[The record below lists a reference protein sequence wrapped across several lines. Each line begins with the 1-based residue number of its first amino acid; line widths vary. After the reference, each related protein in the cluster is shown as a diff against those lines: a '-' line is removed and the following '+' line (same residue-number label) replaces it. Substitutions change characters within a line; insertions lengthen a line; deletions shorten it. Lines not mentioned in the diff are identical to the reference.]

1 VNAVNAADTLNA
13 VSAAADR
20 VGLEVLRSRLQA
32 TAEEG
37 AITIERTSIS
47 PVISESRDYSCTLLE
62 ANGDLIVAGGALTH
76 HFGVCGHAVRTT
88 LERYRDTI
96 APGDM
101 FFANDPHDGGGLHAQ
116 DVLIQLPIF
125 ADGRLIAWVV
135 NSGHML
141 DMGGMAFGSWT
152 PEATDCYQEALRL
165 PPVHLARAGVEQT
178 EIWQIILNN
187 VRVRGIVEMDMR
199 SLVAGCAVAR
209 DKLVSIAEDM
219 GVDDFLVGL
228 RALRDLAEHETR
240 RRIAALTDGVYQVTN
255 WTEWHGEL
263 FSVPCA
269 LTVAGD
275 ELVFDFTGAPPQTD
289 HFFNSKPH
297 VIRAILVGDC
307 TDVLTFDLPLT
318 EGMFAPVTVIC
329 PAGSIVNSAP
339 PAPVS
344 SAHIDVAIS
353 ASSAAQQCLMLA
365 LAASAPQEATH
376 LLCGSLAVAAMALQ
390 VWSYTTPQGTPDGW
404 MMLDGSLAGNSAG
417 YDRDGSDLWTFMVA
431 RKPILEAIDVEMLEW
446 WHPILVDYKQLR
458 AGSYGAGR
466 YRSGAGCHMRIHPHG
481 VDSLT
486 GSLLAIKEDFPI
498 VGTAGG
504 QPGGT
509 SRFAL
514 HRADGTVE
522 PLAGK
527 SSGVSVGADE
537 ALEFSLGSGGGHGDP
552 LERDPGAVARDVRH
566 GRLTAGEAASVYGVI
581 LDAGAA
587 DAARTQDRRQG
598 IRAARLLVAEQSAA
612 APPVDS
618 DIAGEEPQSIY
629 PGVEQRGRLAV
640 STRSGAVLAI
650 APADWTDGC
659 PTISRP
665 VGDGLIERSYLDPV
679 TGAILLTDVVPVG
692 RPCSVRSA
700 PARWIEA
707 ASDAP
712 S

>member
-1 VNAVNAADTLNA
+1 VSAVNGASAMN
-13 VSAAADR
+13 AAADR

-37 AITIERTSIS
+37 AITIERTAIS

-96 APGDM
+96 RPGDM

-125 ADGRLIAWVV
+125 SGGALIAWVV

-178 EIWQIILNN
+178 EIWDIILNN

-199 SLVAGCAVAR
+199 SLVAGCAVAG

-219 GVDDFLVGL
+219 GVDDLLEGL
-228 RALRDLAEHETR
+228 KALRDLAEHETR
-240 RRIAALTDGVYQVTN
+240 RRIAQLTDGVYQVHN

-263 FSVPCA
+263 FAVPCA

-275 ELVFDFTGAPPQTD
+275 ELIFDFTGAPPQTG

-329 PAGSIVNSAP
+329 PPGSIVNSAP
-339 PAPVS
+339 PAPVA

-466 YRSGAGCHMRIHPHG
+466 YRSGAGCHMRIRPHG

-522 PLAGK
+522 PLPGK

-537 ALEFSLGSGGGHGDP
+537 ALEFRLGSGGGHGDP
-552 LERDPGAVARDVRH
+552 LERDPDAVARDVRH
-566 GRLTAGEAASVYGVI
+566 GRLTAGEAASVYGVV
-581 LDAGAA
+581 LDAGLA
-587 DAARTQDRRQG
+587 DAARSHQRRQD
-598 IRAARLLVAEQSAA
+598 IRAERLAA
-612 APPVDS
+612 AEPPTPAPVGLDVM
-618 DIAGEEPQSIY
+618 DEEPQPIY

-665 VGDGLIERSYLDPV
+665 VGGRLIERSYLDPV
-679 TGAILLTDVVPVG
+679 TGAILLTDVVPAG

-707 ASDAP
+707 GPDATT
-712 S
+712 

>member
-1 VNAVNAADTLNA
+1 M
-13 VSAAADR
+13 SAAADR
-20 VGLEVLRSRLQA
+20 IGLEVLRSRLQA

-37 AITIERTSIS
+37 AITIERTAIS

-88 LERYRDTI
+88 LERYGDTVR
-96 APGDM
+96 PGDM

-125 ADGRLIAWVV
+125 SGDRLIAWVV

-141 DMGGMAFGSWT
+141 DMGGMVFGSWT

-165 PPVHLARAGVEQT
+165 PPVHLARAGVEQA
-178 EIWQIILNN
+178 EIWHIILNN
-187 VRVRGIVEMDMR
+187 VRVRSIVEMDMR

-209 DKLVSIAEDM
+209 DKLVAIAEDM
-219 GVDDFLVGL
+219 GVDDFLKGL
-228 RALRDLAEHETR
+228 QALRDLAEHETR
-240 RRIAALTDGVYQVTN
+240 RRIAQLTDGVYRVDT

-263 FSVPCA
+263 FPVPCA

-275 ELVFDFTGAPPQTD
+275 EMVFDFTGAPPQTN

-318 EGMFAPVTVIC
+318 EGMFAPITVVC
-329 PAGSIVNSAP
+329 PPGSIVNSAP
-339 PAPVS
+339 PAPVA

-365 LAASAPQEATH
+365 LAASTPQEATH
-376 LLCGSLAVAAMALQ
+376 LLCGSLAVAAMALH
-390 VWSYTTPQGTPDGW
+390 VWSYTTPHGTPDGW

-417 YDRDGSDLWTFMVA
+417 YDRDGSDMWTFMVA

-446 WHPILVDYKQLR
+446 WHPILVDYKQIR

-466 YRSGAGCHMRIHPHG
+466 YRSGAGCHMRFHPHG
-481 VDSLT
+481 ADALT
-486 GSLLAIKEDFPI
+486 GSLLAIREDFPI

-509 SRFAL
+509 SRFDL

-522 PLAGK
+522 PLPGK
-527 SSGVSVGADE
+527 SSGVSIGPDE
-537 ALEFSLGSGGGHGDP
+537 ALEFRLGSGGGHGDP
-552 LERDPGAVARDVRH
+552 LERDPDAVARDVRH
-566 GRLTAGEAASVYGVI
+566 GRLTAGEAASVYGVV
-581 LDAGAA
+581 LEGGAA
-587 DAARTQDRRQG
+587 DAVRSQRRRNA
-598 IRAARLLVAEQSAA
+598 IRAERLARAE
-612 APPVDS
+612 PPAVPLTRLD
-618 DIAGEEPQSIY
+618 AGDEPPQPLY

-640 STRSGAVLAI
+640 SARSGAVLAV
-650 APADWTDGC
+650 APVDWTDGC

-665 VGDGLIERSYLDPV
+665 AGDRLVERTYLDPV
-679 TGAILLTDVVPVG
+679 TGATLLTDVVPAG

-700 PARWIEA
+700 PSRWTEA
-707 ASDAP
+707 
-712 S
+712 